1 MKIPVSIAEKLIMLL
16 DGDKIPFSK
25 LKHPS
30 IELMIENGILNKQ
43 IQGRSKILL
52 YMTDKDTLAAY
63 LRNHHGIDNLD
74 NYIAASRSHDL
85 RRADAVDVSSSSK
98 LKPIRT
104 FRGFLVNC
112 YQPVNC
118 KLNNEPLT
126 VMPLEGTFTFIY
138 DYDRFIPSENVTI
151 VGIENPE
158 SFRHI
163 QKQKNLFKGIEP
175 LFVSRYPQNK
185 DLIRWLQSIP
195 NRYLHFGDFD
205 YAGLNIYF
213 NEYQKHLKARARF
226 FIPPDIENLLA
237 TKGNRDNYHNQII
250 KFDPDQIDEDGI
262 LRLLDLIK
270 KHKKGLEQEIFS
282 I

>member
-1 MKIPVSIAEKLIMLL
+1 MKIPVSVAEKLIRLL

-52 YMTDKDTLAAY
+52 YLTDKNSFAAY

-74 NYIAASRSHDL
+74 NYIVASKSHDL
-85 RRADAVDVSSSSK
+85 RRADAVDVSSTSK

-104 FRGFLVNC
+104 FKGFLINC

-158 SFRHI
+158 NFRQI

-195 NRYLHFGDFD
+195 NQYLHFGDFD
-205 YAGLNIYF
+205 YAGLNIYLS
-213 NEYQKHLKARARF
+213 EYKKHLKGRAQF
-226 FIPPDIENLLA
+226 FIPSDIESLLA
-237 TKGNRDNYHNQII
+237 EKGNRNNYQNQMI
-250 KFDPDQIDEDGI
+250 KFDRVQIDEIGI
-262 LRLLDLIK
+262 LKLLELIE
-270 KHKKGLEQEIFS
+270 KHKKGLEQEIYS
-282 I
+282 K

>member
-1 MKIPVSIAEKLIMLL
+1 MKIPVSIAEKLIRLL

-52 YMTDKDTLAAY
+52 YLTDKNSFAAY

-74 NYIAASRSHDL
+74 NYIIASKSLEL
-85 RRADAVDVSSSSK
+85 RRAEAVDVSSSSK

-118 KLNNEPLT
+118 NLNNDPLT

-158 SFRHI
+158 NFRHI

-195 NRYLHFGDFD
+195 NQYLHFGDFD
-205 YAGLNIYF
+205 YAGLNIYLS
-213 NEYQKHLKARARF
+213 EYKKHLKGRARF
-226 FIPPDIENLLA
+226 FIPSDIESLLA
-237 TKGNRDNYHNQII
+237 EKGNRNNYQNQMI
-250 KFDPDQIDEDGI
+250 KFDRVQIDEIGI
-262 LRLLDLIK
+262 LKLLELIE
-270 KHKKGLEQEIFS
+270 KHKKGLEQEIYS
-282 I
+282 K